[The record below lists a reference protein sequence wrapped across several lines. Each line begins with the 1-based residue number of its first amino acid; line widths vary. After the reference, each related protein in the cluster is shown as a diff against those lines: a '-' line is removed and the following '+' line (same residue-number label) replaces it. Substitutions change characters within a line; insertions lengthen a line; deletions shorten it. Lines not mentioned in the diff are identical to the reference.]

1 MKRIL
6 IPAMLAGLSWYST
19 QALADDSMSRV
30 TPTNSQMM
38 KDCIQKQKSSD
49 MTMSK
54 AQMKQI
60 CKDQLK
66 AQKQTG
72 APAEAPPTDTP
83 HN

>member
-1 MKRIL
+1 MKRAVFPAL
-6 IPAMLAGLSWYST
+6 IIGLACCSA

-30 TPTNSQMM
+30 TPTSHQMM
-38 KDCIQKQKSSD
+38 KDCIQKQKASD

-72 APAEAPPTDTP
+72 VPADAPPTDTP